1 MRASPSSPR
10 VHSAGRLVA
19 GDANPRLAT
28 AAGLAGDKPR
38 VNSGGFDP
46 GFDPL
51 TCGPRRLLN

>member
-1 MRASPSSPR
+1 MP
-10 VHSAGRLVA
+10 SAGRLVA

-28 AAGLAGDKPR
+28 AAGVAGDKPR

-51 TCGPRRLLN
+51 TCGPKRLVS